1 MTAKNRMSL
10 REWLPLIGITC
21 TAFVFNTSEFM
32 PVALLT
38 SIASDFSVSEA
49 QAGMLIS
56 VYAWAVMLLS
66 LPLMILA
73 SRVAFRTLLLAV
85 VTLFALFQVA
95 SAVAPGYWTLMAA
108 RLGVA
113 AAHAVFWS
121 IAAPIAIRVVSEE
134 HRPFAMSMIVMGSS
148 VATIAGLPLGRMIG
162 LAVGWRM
169 TFCCVAAISVLI
181 LLYMIKVFPQVKA
194 AKPFSV
200 RELPGLIATP
210 ALRGI
215 YLFTATTMTGFYATY
230 SYIEPFLQ
238 QVIGLEGGTVTLVLS
253 IFGVAGVLGSM
264 AFSRLYGRL
273 HLRFLGTCIAGV
285 AAVLLALWA
294 AAGLADGWAGVGAG
308 VSAGSGAFAFAFTG
322 ILAIAACGCW
332 GLFGTALN
340 VALQAEVI
348 KHSSLDAQAVATSIY
363 SGIYNFGIG
372 CGTLAGGF
380 VVTHAGIANVGLAGG
395 IVAVAALVYF
405 AAALARRLRA
415 R

>member
-21 TAFVFNTSEFM
+21 AAFVFNTSEFM

-85 VTLFALFQVA
+85 VALFALFQVA
-95 SAVAPGYWTLMAA
+95 SAVAPGYWTLMTA

-169 TFCCVAAISVLI
+169 TFCCVAVISVLI
-181 LLYMIKVFPQVKA
+181 LLYMMKVFPQVKA

-215 YLFTATTMTGFYATY
+215 YLFTATMMTGFYATY

-285 AAVLLALWA
+285 AAVLFALWA
-294 AAGLADGWAGVGAG
+294 AAWLAGGLADVGAG
-308 VSAGSGAFAFAFTG
+308 VSAGSGAFACAG

-380 VVTHAGIANVGLAGG
+380 VVTHADIANVGLAGG
-395 IVAVAALVYF
+395 VIAVAALVYF
-405 AAALARRLRA
+405 AFALSRHLRM

>member
-10 REWLPLIGITC
+10 REWLPLIGVTC
-21 TAFVFNTSEFM
+21 AAFVFNTSEFM

-73 SRVAFRTLLLAV
+73 SRVAFRALLLAV
-85 VTLFALFQVA
+85 VALFAVFQVA
-95 SAVAPGYWTLMAA
+95 SAIASGYWTLMTA

-169 TFCCVAAISVLI
+169 TFCCVAIISVLI
-181 LLYMIKVFPQVKA
+181 LLYMMKVFPQVEA

-200 RELPGLIATP
+200 RELPSLIATP

-215 YLFTATTMTGFYATY
+215 YFFTATMMTGFYAAY

-238 QVIGLEGGTVTLVLS
+238 QVISLEGGAVTLVLS
-253 IFGVAGVLGSM
+253 LFGAAGVLGSM
-264 AFSRLYGRL
+264 AFSRLYGKL

-285 AAVLLALWA
+285 AAVLFALWA
-294 AAGLADGWAGVGAG
+294 AAGLAGGLASAGAG
-308 VSAGSGAFAFAFTG
+308 IGAGAFAYAG
-322 ILAIAACGCW
+322 VLAIAACGCW

-348 KHSSLDAQAVATSIY
+348 KHSNLDAQAVATSIY

-405 AAALARRLRA
+405 ALILRRHLRV

>member
-21 TAFVFNTSEFM
+21 AAFVFNTSEFM

-73 SRVAFRTLLLAV
+73 SRVAFRTLLLV
-85 VTLFALFQVA
+85 VVALFALFQVA

-134 HRPFAMSMIVMGSS
+134 HRPFAMSVIVMGSS

-169 TFCCVAAISVLI
+169 TFCCVAIISVLI
-181 LLYMIKVFPQVKA
+181 LLYMMKVFPQVEA

-200 RELPGLIATP
+200 RELPSLIATP

-215 YLFTATTMTGFYATY
+215 YLFTAIMMTGFYAAY

-253 IFGVAGVLGSM
+253 LFGAAGVLGSM

-273 HLRFLGTCIAGV
+273 HLRFLGACIAGV
-285 AAVLLALWA
+285 VAVLFALWA
-294 AAGLADGWAGVGAG
+294 AAGMTGGSASASAGMGAG
-308 VSAGSGAFAFAFTG
+308 AGAFVYAGA
-322 ILAIAACGCW
+322 LAIAACGCW

-395 IVAVAALVYF
+395 VIAVAALVYF
-405 AAALARRLRA
+405 AFVLNRHLRV

>member
-21 TAFVFNTSEFM
+21 AAFVFNTSEFM

-66 LPLMILA
+66 LPLMIMA
-73 SRVAFRTLLLAV
+73 SRVAFRTLLLV
-85 VTLFALFQVA
+85 VVALFALFQVA
-95 SAVAPGYWTLMAA
+95 SAVAHGYWTLMAA

-169 TFCCVAAISVLI
+169 TFCCVAVVSVLL
-181 LLYMIKVFPQVKA
+181 LLYMTKMFPQVEA

-200 RELPGLIATP
+200 RELPGLLATP

-215 YLFTATTMTGFYATY
+215 YFFTAVMMTGFYAAY

-253 IFGVAGVLGSM
+253 LFGAAGVLGSM

-285 AAVLLALWA
+285 VAVLFALWA
-294 AAGLADGWAGVGAG
+294 AAGMAGGSASAGAGAGAGAFVYAGV
-308 VSAGSGAFAFAFTG
+308 
-322 ILAIAACGCW
+322 LAIAACGCW

-395 IVAVAALVYF
+395 VIAVAALIYF
-405 AAALARRLRA
+405 AFVLSRHLRV